1 MKVLIDL
8 IVLIIIYFWRFYRK
22 WKVKGRDVLLIN
34 TTMYIYLSFVL
45 YFTLMPIITSLPFM
59 FNHPYHPMNLE
70 PFSDVI
76 NGRGDFLDKCS

>member
-34 TTMYIYLSFVL
+34 TTMYIYEV
-45 YFTLMPIITSLPFM
+45 
-59 FNHPYHPMNLE
+59 
-70 PFSDVI
+70 V
-76 NGRGDFLDKCS
+76 R